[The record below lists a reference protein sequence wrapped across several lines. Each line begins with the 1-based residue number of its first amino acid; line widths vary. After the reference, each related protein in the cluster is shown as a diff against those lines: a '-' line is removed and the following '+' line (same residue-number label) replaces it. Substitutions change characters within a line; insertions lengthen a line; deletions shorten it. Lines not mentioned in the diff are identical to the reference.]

1 MNEKEAYKEVELV
14 LLARI
19 SQLQAHRLVL
29 MDSLERTLHAFSYP
43 DPPPKS
49 MQDVSDA
56 ANHLKRIRKEIDGE

>member
-1 MNEKEAYKEVELV
+1 MGMNEQIYKDVETA

-29 MDSLERTLHAFSYP
+29 LDSLDKTLLAFSYP

-56 ANHLKRIRKEIDGE
+56 ANHLKRIRKEMDE